1 MTVEMKKYKLGDI
14 AKIYDGPHATPKK
27 IDQGP
32 IYLGINAVTED
43 CRIDPNGLAFLS
55 EEDYKVWTK
64 RVTPQHKDIVFS
76 YEATLGRYAI
86 IPENFYGCLGRRL
99 GIVRVVDSKVN
110 YEWLFYYFQ
119 SPQWKSFIK
128 NHTIKGS
135 TVDRISVE
143 EMPNYEIPA
152 IDINKQNRIALV
164 LSTLDK
170 RIENLR
176 AQNRVLEQT
185 AKTIYDYTFLQCAGH
200 QTTYNKILNR
210 NIPINWEVCSIG
222 DYVKDT
228 KGGDWGKEEPKKNYN
243 LQVSC
248 IRGADIDKMTNL
260 PIRYILAKNTSK
272 LLQEFDLVVEIS
284 GGSPTQSTGRSRL
297 ITKELLEKFDNKLIC
312 SNFCQAV
319 TMKNP
324 LYAYYFCFM
333 WKMFY
338 DNGTFFNFEGK
349 TSGIKN
355 FQLDQF
361 LDTMWFFPD
370 LQTVKNFNAQVSPLI
385 QKQLLNAKQIETLTT
400 QRNTLLPLLMTSQIE
415 V

>member
-55 EEDYKVWTK
+55 EGDYKVWTK

-99 GIVRVVDSKVN
+99 GIVRVVDAKVN

-152 IDINKQNRIALV
+152 IDISKQNRIALV

-185 AKTIYDYTFLQCAGH
+185 AKTIYDYNFLQCAGH
-200 QTTYNKILNR
+200 QTTYNKTLNR
-210 NIPINWEVCSIG
+210 NIPVGWEVKSVREFAELI
-222 DYVKDT
+222 T
-228 KGGDWGKEEPKKNYN
+228 KGTTPTTLGFNFEENGVNFVK
-243 LQVSC
+243 VEC
-248 IRGADIDKMTNL
+248 IENG
-260 PIRYILAKNTSK
+260 
-272 LLQEFDLVVEIS
+272 
-284 GGSPTQSTGRSRL
+284 RL
-297 ITKELLEKFDNKLIC
+297 ITENLAHISKEAHEKLKRSNLHENDILVTIAGRLASPCVVPKSVLPANTNQAVGIIRLTKENQKYVQYVFYCIFDPAMQNKL
-312 SNFCQAV
+312 
-319 TMKNP
+319 K
-324 LYAYYFCFM
+324 
-333 WKMFY
+333 
-338 DNGTFFNFEGK
+338 
-349 TSGIKN
+349 GI
-355 FQLDQF
+355 
-361 LDTMWFFPD
+361 
-370 LQTVKNFNAQVSPLI
+370 NAQSI
-385 QKQLLNAKQIETLTT
+385 QKNLTLPNLGNIPIAVPDDKTLEEFNSQVIPIFRKQQVNLLQIETLTT
-400 QRNTLLPLLMTSQIE
+400 QRNTLLPLLMTGQVE